1 MPRLLFLLLLLL
13 LIPVTPRSTQ
23 TQERV
28 LRVAVLD
35 FGLSSTGK
43 LASAR
48 LAESIKQSSLKV
60 LDLDLSRAAA
70 KGAGFENSLNLTRQQ
85 ARELGE
91 VLGSDFYLIG
101 DARTLRR
108 SPSDKPVYFEA
119 YASIFLVSSR
129 TGRLILWERPS
140 FAEVAPER
148 AELLLLKEL
157 ASASL
162 RDRFSDAIKRAHSTE
177 LTELVKFEGDVPL
190 IEIAP
195 DDDQAASAQG
205 LRLPRPFRRLRPA
218 YPETAAKAEV
228 EATVDVYVDIDIK
241 GDVTNVEIARWAGFG
256 LDQATVETV
265 RKLQFFPAMRNGRPI
280 PIRVLLRYNF
290 RKPPIE

>member
-28 LRVAVLD
+28 VRVAVLD

-228 EATVDVYVDIDIK
+228 EGTVDVYVDIDIK

>member
-28 LRVAVLD
+28 VRVAVLD

-108 SPSDKPVYFEA
+108 SPSDKPVYFES

-177 LTELVKFEGDVPL
+177 LTELVKFEGNVPL

>member
-1 MPRLLFLLLLLL
+1 M
-13 LIPVTPRSTQ
+13 
-23 TQERV
+23 
-28 LRVAVLD
+28 RVAVLD

>member
-28 LRVAVLD
+28 VRVAVLD

-108 SPSDKPVYFEA
+108 SPSDKPVYFES